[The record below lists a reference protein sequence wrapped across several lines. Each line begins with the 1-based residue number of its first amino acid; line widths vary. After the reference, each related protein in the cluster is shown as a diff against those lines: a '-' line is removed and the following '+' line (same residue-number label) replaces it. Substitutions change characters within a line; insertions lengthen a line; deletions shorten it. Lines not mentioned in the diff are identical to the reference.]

1 MSGYYLII
9 PAVIILIFMCPI
21 LLQAKAT
28 LNVED
33 MSGVVSVFIF
43 RKKIIYFFYKIEGK
57 KIILTNEDNAKEE
70 EFDFSSEEVVLYQE
84 MIKQIRDK
92 ARLKEIYLFYN
103 IGLQDAFASAMLC
116 GLINTV
122 ATIFFTK
129 IKNEKPTASFGVYDT
144 VSYNKR
150 VLELSFMTKVSISL
164 FDIVYSFA
172 SSVILSRKK
181 AKNNI

>member
-1 MSGYYLII
+1 
-9 PAVIILIFMCPI
+9 
-21 LLQAKAT
+21 
-28 LNVED
+28 
-33 MSGVVSVFIF
+33 
-43 RKKIIYFFYKIEGK
+43 
-57 KIILTNEDNAKEE
+57 
-70 EFDFSSEEVVLYQE
+70 
-84 MIKQIRDK
+84 MIKQIKDK

-164 FDIVYSFA
+164 FDIVYSFCKFGY
-172 SSVILSRKK
+172 SK
-181 AKNNI
+181 